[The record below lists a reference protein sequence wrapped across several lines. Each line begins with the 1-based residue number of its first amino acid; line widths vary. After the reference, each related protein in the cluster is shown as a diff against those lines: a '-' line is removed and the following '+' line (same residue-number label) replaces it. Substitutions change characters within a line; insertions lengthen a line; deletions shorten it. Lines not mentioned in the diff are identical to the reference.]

1 MSSTQSRIAI
11 LSTIISSNTDR
22 IDKHLNKNSLPHP
35 SFSADAPLDLNLPPE
50 LEKARIEVL
59 HATQELNDLLQGP
72 RDLLFNHQHG
82 KVIYL
87 DLLTRFNIPSL
98 VPADGTTTFTQ
109 LAEATGIP
117 EGPLT
122 RIMRLAIAHRV
133 FAEPEKGRVAH
144 SAASR
149 VLVDDERVRAWWK
162 GNMQEMW
169 PSAGRVVDALV
180 KWPSGEGVDES
191 GFQLANNTSKSFYQ
205 VLGEDP
211 ARAKRFALAMDFF
224 AQDPGYAMTHVVNSF
239 EWSALPNDA
248 SIVDLGGSTGDL
260 AFTLSATYP
269 EFKIIVQELPEV
281 VAQATARPGVN
292 VTFEAH
298 DFFTEQPVHGAAVYI
313 FRWVLHNWPD
323 KHCIQVLRA
332 LIPALVKGAKVLVM
346 DFVMPEPGLLPNEIE
361 RKLRAMDLTMLQIA
375 NAREREMGEWEN
387 LFARADVR
395 FKFVG
400 PRYSEGSKLTMLE
413 VVWDG

>member
-1 MSSTQSRIAI
+1 MASTQSRIAA
-11 LSTIISSNTDR
+11 LSAIISSNTQK
-22 IDKHLNKNSLPHP
+22 IDEYLKKHDLPQP
-35 SFSADAPLDLNLPPE
+35 SFSASAPLDLNLPPE
-50 LEKARIEVL
+50 LERARIEIL

-87 DLLTRFNIPSL
+87 DLLTRYNIASL
-98 VPADGTTTFTQ
+98 VPSDGTTTFTQ
-109 LAEATGIP
+109 LAEATGAP

-144 SAASR
+144 SAASK
-149 VLVDDERVRAWWK
+149 VLVDDERVAAWWK

-180 KWPSGEGVDES
+180 KWPSGEGVDET
-191 GFQLANNTSKSFYQ
+191 GFQLANNTTKSFYQ

-239 EWSALPNDA
+239 EWSALPENA
-248 SIVDLGGSTGDL
+248 VIVDLGGSTGDL
-260 AFTLSATYP
+260 AFTLSATHP
-269 EFKIIVQELPEV
+269 DFKIIVQELPEV
-281 VAQATARPGVN
+281 VAQATTRPGVN

-298 DFFTEQPVHGAAVYI
+298 DFFSEQPVHGANVYV

-323 KHCIQVLRA
+323 KYSVQILRA
-332 LIPALVKGAKVLVM
+332 LIPALVKGAKVLVL

-375 NAREREMGEWEN
+375 NAREREMGEWKE
-387 LFARADVR
+387 LFGKADKR
-395 FKFVG
+395 FRFVG
-400 PRYSEGSKLTMLE
+400 ARSLEGSKLTMLE
-413 VVWDG
+413 VVWDQ